1 MAMFFIDTLKTVNE
15 LTNSGMDENQART
28 ITTMLKDLMDGQF
41 LSLATKQ
48 DLEKVSIECK
58 AEIFEVKTEIK
69 ALKWML
75 GTFGVIVMVAIVQ
88 HGFVH

>member
-1 MAMFFIDTLKTVNE
+1 MTILKGLLDSQFV
-15 LTNSGMDENQART
+15 
-28 ITTMLKDLMDGQF
+28 GQ
-41 LSLATKQ
+41 ATKR
-48 DLEKVSIECK
+48 DLEKLSFELK
-58 AEIFEVKTEIK
+58 AEILQVKTDIK

>member
-1 MAMFFIDTLKTVNE
+1 
-15 LTNSGMDENQART
+15 
-28 ITTMLKDLMDGQF
+28 
-41 LSLATKQ
+41 
-48 DLEKVSIECK
+48 
-58 AEIFEVKTEIK
+58 VKTEIK

>member
-1 MAMFFIDTLKTVNE
+1 MFFIDTLKTVNE

>member
-1 MAMFFIDTLKTVNE
+1 MTILKGLLDSQFF
-15 LTNSGMDENQART
+15 
-28 ITTMLKDLMDGQF
+28 GQ
-41 LSLATKQ
+41 ATKR
-48 DLEKVSIECK
+48 DLEKLSFELK
-58 AEIFEVKTEIK
+58 AEIFEVKTDIK

>member
-1 MAMFFIDTLKTVNE
+1 MGQTENTKLTTVK
-15 LTNSGMDENQART
+15 
-28 ITTMLKDLMDGQF
+28 ILKDVYSSF
-41 LSLATKQ
+41 K
-48 DLEKVSIECK
+48 KVSFELK
-58 AEIFEVKTEIK
+58 AAIFEVKTEIK

>member
-1 MAMFFIDTLKTVNE
+1 MLFIDTLKTVNE

-28 ITTMLKDLMDGQF
+28 IITMLKDLMDGQF

>member
-1 MAMFFIDTLKTVNE
+1 
-15 LTNSGMDENQART
+15 
-28 ITTMLKDLMDGQF
+28 MLKGLLGSQFVGQ
-41 LSLATKQ
+41 ATKR
-48 DLEKVSIECK
+48 DLEKVSFELK
-58 AEIFEVKTEIK
+58 AAIFEVKTEIK

>member
-1 MAMFFIDTLKTVNE
+1 M
-15 LTNSGMDENQART
+15 
-28 ITTMLKDLMDGQF
+28 TMLKGILDIQF
-41 LSLATKQ
+41 VGHATKR
-48 DLEKVSIECK
+48 DLEKISFELK
-58 AEIFEVKTEIK
+58 AAIFEVKTEIK

>member
-1 MAMFFIDTLKTVNE
+1 M
-15 LTNSGMDENQART
+15 
-28 ITTMLKDLMDGQF
+28 TMLKGLPDSQFVGQ
-41 LSLATKQ
+41 ATKR
-48 DLEKVSIECK
+48 DFKKVSFELK
-58 AEIFEVKTEIK
+58 AAIFEVKTEIK

>member
-1 MAMFFIDTLKTVNE
+1 MAMLFIDTLKTVNE

-41 LSLATKQ
+41 VSLATKQ